1 MRWSVACIRASMV
14 LTRSARSPRSPLVF
28 VLIKLHQDGKDPVRY
43 FTRQLEL
50 FPQTLSDPFL
60 NFTIWRRGP
69 IGLRFYSAML
79 LRPTHGHVG
88 HRTQR
93 PEVLNGGTPS
103 IVPRIWTVRFIRPD
117 QVACRDLA

>member
-1 MRWSVACIRASMV
+1 
-14 LTRSARSPRSPLVF
+14 
-28 VLIKLHQDGKDPVRY
+28 
-43 FTRQLEL
+43 
-50 FPQTLSDPFL
+50 L

-103 IVPRIWTVRFIRPD
+103 IVPRIARERD
-117 QVACRDLA
+117 ADLAR